1 MENIKKSFK
10 KVKQDIDSLKQE
22 VIFLKLNLIETREK
36 IIEVCDIVK
45 KMHKKIKKQ
54 QTKKF
59 VLTNNDNNDFI
70 ETSTNNPLIPT
81 SSTHLSTH
89 NLSLEGLKNQ
99 NLPFSNG
106 NEGVSTDRQTDRQ
119 TDKKRENNLL
129 NNKNS
134 MENALKILNSLDH
147 IKKEIRLK
155 FKRLTN
161 QELLVF
167 SSIYQLEEE
176 IGHPDYKTLSQK
188 LNLTESS
195 IRDYVG
201 RLIKKGIPVEKN
213 KINNKNIEL
222 SISKTFKKVATLS
235 TILQLR
241 EL

>member
-10 KVKQDIDSLKQE
+10 KVKQDIDSLRQE

-36 IIEVCDIVK
+36 IIEVCDIIK
-45 KMHKKIKKQ
+45 QLPKKIEKQ
-54 QTKKF
+54 QTKKPIS
-59 VLTNNDNNDFI
+59 TNNDNVG
-70 ETSTNNPLIPT
+70 TSTNKPVHPT

-99 NLPFSNG
+99 NPGFSNG
-106 NEGVSTDRQTDRQ
+106 NEGVSTDRQTDKQTNRQ
-119 TDKKRENNLL
+119 TENNLL

-155 FKRLTN
+155 FKRLTE

-176 IGHPDYKTLSQK
+176 IGSPDYKTLSKK

-201 RLIKKGIPVEKN
+201 RLIKKGIPVEKK
-213 KINNKNIEL
+213 KINNKNIKL
-222 SISKTFKKVATLS
+222 SISKNFKKVATLS